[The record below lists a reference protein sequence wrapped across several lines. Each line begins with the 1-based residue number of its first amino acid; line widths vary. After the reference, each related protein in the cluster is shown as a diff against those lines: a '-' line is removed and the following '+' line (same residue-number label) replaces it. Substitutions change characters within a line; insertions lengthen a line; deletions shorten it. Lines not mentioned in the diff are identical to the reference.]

1 MTAVPI
7 ADIFRLLGDS
17 LKTVH
22 NHGAGLFNAGR
33 HTEALRLYQG
43 SLYVTLQMLSTQP
56 DLKLIVADG
65 LADVE
70 ESGSNDQ
77 LKAFRLHE
85 VMEQVRLELKRVQSG
100 KSKT

>member
-1 MTAVPI
+1 MNAVPI
-7 ADIFRLLGDS
+7 AELSRLIGDS

-43 SLYVTLQMLSTQP
+43 ALYVTLQSLAMQP

-85 VMEQVRLELKRVQSG
+85 VIEQVRAELKRFQPTKDNS
-100 KSKT
+100 